1 MADIAQEPKLYFPG
15 LSGLWSG
22 LAPYGYPLIRF
33 ASGVILIPHGWAK
46 LFGGAAPFVAEKVL
60 GPMGLPAP
68 YFWVYFL
75 ALLETVGA
83 LALGLGL
90 WTRLIAAMLCVE
102 LLVVAFGV
110 HIHRGWSFTAPGGG
124 AEYPVL
130 LAVLY
135 LGIFMRGSDR
145 CSIDRMIGREL

>member
-1 MADIAQEPKLYFPG
+1 MADIAQEPRLYFPG
-15 LSGLWSG
+15 LSGLWNG

-33 ASGVILIPHGWAK
+33 AAGAIIIPHGWGK
-46 LFGGAAPFVAEKVL
+46 LFGGAAPFVADKL
-60 GPMGLPAP
+60 LAPMGFPMP

-83 LALGLGL
+83 LALALGL
-90 WTRLIAAMLCVE
+90 WTRLMAAMLFVE
-102 LLVVAFGV
+102 FLVVAFGV